1 MFSKILRRFTY
12 ANIAATLAVVFA
24 MSGGAYAA
32 GHYLITSTKQIS
44 PKVLKTLKGASGQN
58 GATGAQGPAGSTG
71 PAGSAGPTG
80 PQGPQGPKGENGA
93 PGAKGEK
100 GLQGEKGT
108 TGFTETV
115 PSGKTLQGEWDAGRT
130 VAAHLDHLSD
140 AVSFN
145 IPPAAP
151 ATVHYIKA
159 GESTPA
165 GCTGELQDPG
175 AEKGNLC
182 IFAEEEEE
190 DVEPAGE
197 FQVVAEGVKPFGFD
211 IRGFATE
218 AGLALFKGT
227 WAVTAE

>member
-1 MFSKILRRFTY
+1 MFSKVFRRFTY

-58 GATGAQGPAGSTG
+58 GTAGTQGPAGPAG
-71 PAGSAGPTG
+71 PTGSAGPTG

-93 PGAKGEK
+93 PGPKGEK
-100 GLQGEKGT
+100 GIQGEKGT

-115 PSGKTLQGEWDAGRT
+115 PSGKTLQGEWDASRT
-130 VAAHLDHLSD
+130 VAAHLDHLST
-140 AVSFN
+140 AVSFS
-145 IPPAAP
+145 IPLPAAP

-159 GESTPA
+159 EEATPA
-165 GCTGELQDPG
+165 GCTGEFQDPG

-182 IFAEEEEE
+182 IFVEEEE

-197 FQVVAEGVKPFGFD
+197 FGPSIERVKPFGFD
-211 IRGFATE
+211 LTGFASG